1 MKFTTL
7 PVDLFP
13 LLRPNITCFG
23 VSYVKLLGVRKE
35 RKYMVSFIR
44 RLGALFYD
52 AISITVI
59 IFFASFLPVLFV
71 RDSIQPGSLAFQAF
85 LVFVTMSYFV
95 YCWRR
100 GQTFGMKAW
109 GVELQTVSGKP
120 PTLGQLSLRFFVAI
134 FSFATFGFGY
144 FIAFISASGKTW
156 HDQISGT
163 YLVKKTTLS
172 GPVIQ
177 ANRKNQEGS
186 RRN

>member
-1 MKFTTL
+1 
-7 PVDLFP
+7 
-13 LLRPNITCFG
+13 
-23 VSYVKLLGVRKE
+23 
-35 RKYMVSFIR
+35 MVSFIR
-44 RLGALFYD
+44 RVGALFYD
-52 AISITVI
+52 AISITAI
-59 IFFASFLPVLFV
+59 IFFASFLPVLLV
-71 RDSIQPGSLAFQAF
+71 RDSIQPGSLVFQGF

-109 GVELQTVSGKP
+109 GLELQTVSGKP

-134 FSFATFGFGY
+134 FSFAAFGCGY
-144 FIAFISASGKTW
+144 FIALISASGKTW

-163 YLVKKTTLS
+163 YLIKTTALS

-177 ANRKNQEGS
+177 SNRKNQEGS